1 MKIGELARRTGAS
14 VRALRYYEQQGL
26 LRPER
31 RPSGYRE
38 FRTNDIALV
47 ERIQNLIS
55 AGLNTTLIAQIL
67 DCFDDGGAGHTPT
80 PTCAEMVADL
90 TAARDR
96 MHRQVESLTA
106 SSALL
111 EAIIKAAPTADGRS
125 TSA

>member
-1 MKIGELARRTGAS
+1 MKIGELARRTGVS

-47 ERIQNLIS
+47 ERIQTLIS
-55 AGLNTTLIAQIL
+55 AGLNTTLIAQVL
-67 DCFDDGGAGHTPT
+67 DCFDDDGAGHTPT

-125 TSA
+125 TPA